1 MPSTRGLCDVRR
13 YRTDNPA
20 ISPSG
25 NWIAEGAFKS
35 KEKCVRDIKEKH
47 GVYFG
52 EAKLEGYIYTRGAY
66 CLPET
71 VNLRGVKGR

>member
-1 MPSTRGLCDVRR
+1 
-13 YRTDNPA
+13 
-20 ISPSG
+20 
-25 NWIAEGAFKS
+25 
-35 KEKCVRDIKEKH
+35 
-47 GVYFG
+47 VYFG